1 MLTYIQVHLCFILP
15 PIFLLFALL
24 RPVLGRRDVIK
35 IIFLTVI
42 ATVYTTPW
50 DNWLIA
56 QSGWAYPKGSVLLTI
71 GYIPIEEHLFFILQP
86 ILLVLL
92 HTASTHPSLLPF
104 NVQRLLASSS
114 TANLHSDID
123 GETVC
128 FGQSKKDL
136 TNGQNPES
144 RRKTSQRDLKSRDT
158 VQTLPY
164 RPFAASVWGLVFLLG
179 LALVNEAHDSLHLPF
194 PEVFQM
200 GRKVLYLGWI
210 LVWIAPVL
218 SFVTFIGARNFDSPG
233 DKWTFALGTGWL
245 LMVDTIAI
253 RSGSWTINTDTS
265 IGVELWR
272 GMPLEECI
280 FFFLTTHLIMMT
292 SSIVSHL
299 HTLLLLCPT
308 LPPCPPAS
316 IIEHIKI
323 LNRVALSRPK
333 IDIHMLSDLAL
344 AEQTLKRGSKS
355 FEVAKM
361 AFGRE
366 MRIPLVA
373 IYAWARVTD
382 DLIDDL
388 PPCDL
393 TNGDLVQ
400 YKMKIIDRIRQHLH
414 AAYDG
419 SDCVDLEGIMNK
431 IPHLTDEGKSAFR
444 LFSTMVPRLMPIHPF
459 LELCKGYETDL
470 LFLSPPRTTITS
482 SSPSTKSS
490 TNPAVNF
497 QTMLRAKLEDPNFS
511 LEKYLPIKN
520 ISDLMQYAD
529 HVAGGSIAAAVC
541 YLSWS
546 VLTSPMDS
554 NEGSEIDHSRPVDN
568 FKWSEGSPPRAKLNL
583 ISDEYES
590 TNDKRS
596 VSEVKPNVKGDKR
609 SKVLVK
615 EVRDTSI
622 PEGCEKKD
630 EQVEERKKILQA
642 AREMGRALQLVNISR
657 DVVKDAL
664 IGRIYVPLTYFTS
677 KQSIVDL
684 LLPSSKIQSYATYSL
699 PLLDIA
705 EKLRV
710 GSEDAI
716 GKMPRGARGGLRA
729 MIASYFKISQ
739 GVRDKNGEV
748 DERGVK
754 VNQLSRVGAAAKA
767 MWWG

>member
-1 MLTYIQVHLCFILP
+1 MLTYLQVHLCFIFP
-15 PIFLLFALL
+15 PIFFLFAIL

-56 QSGWAYPKGSVLLTI
+56 QSGWAYPEGSVLLTI

-86 ILLVLL
+86 ILLILL

-114 TANLHSDID
+114 SANLHSDVD
-123 GETVC
+123 GETVSLS
-128 FGQSKKDL
+128 QSYKEL
-136 TNGQNPES
+136 SNGQKPKS
-144 RRKTSQRDLKSRDT
+144 RVKTSQQDMKGRDT
-158 VQTLPY
+158 IQTLPY
-164 RPFAASVWGLVFLLG
+164 RPFAAFVWGLVFLFG
-179 LALVNEAHDSLHLPF
+179 LALVNEAHDNLHLPL
-194 PEVFQM
+194 PQVFQM

-272 GMPLEECI
+272 GMPLE
-280 FFFLTTHLIMMT
+280 
-292 SSIVSHL
+292 
-299 HTLLLLCPT
+299 
-308 LPPCPPAS
+308 

-344 AEQTLKRGSKS
+344 AEQILKRGSKS

-419 SDCVDLEGIMNK
+419 SDCVDLEGIMDK
-431 IPHLTDEGKSAFR
+431 IPHLTEEGKSAFR
-444 LFSTMVPRLMPIHPF
+444 LFSKIVPRLIPIHPF

-470 LFLSPPRTTITS
+470 RFLSPPRTTITS

-490 TNPAVNF
+490 TNSTINF
-497 QTMLRAKLEDPNFS
+497 QTMLRAKLENPNFS

-546 VLTSPMDS
+546 VLTPPMDS
-554 NEGSEIDHSRPVDN
+554 NEGSEIDSSRPVDN
-568 FKWSEGSPPRAKLNL
+568 FKWSERSPPRAKLNF

-590 TNDKRS
+590 TNDKRNI
-596 VSEVKPNVKGDKR
+596 SEVKPNVKGDKR

-622 PEGCEKKD
+622 SEGCEKKD

-642 AREMGRALQLVNISR
+642 ATEMGRALQLVNISR

-684 LLPSSKIQSYATYSL
+684 LLPSTRIQSYATYSL